1 MRQDAIPHIA
11 DRAGRS
17 RFEARLDD
25 VLAGRLDYRRS
36 GGTIDFT
43 HTVVNQAFGGRGVGS
58 ALVRHAL
65 DAVRAE
71 GGVRVVA
78 TCPFVK
84 AWIDKHPAYADL
96 LA

>member
-1 MRQDAIPHIA
+1 MTKDATVQIS
-11 DRAGRS
+11 DDAGRS
-17 RFEARLDD
+17 RFEARHDGET
-25 VLAGRLDYRRS
+25 AGRLDYRRS
-36 GGTIDFT
+36 VGRIEFT
-43 HTVVNQAFGGRGVGS
+43 HTVVNTHFEGRGVGS

-71 GGVRVVA
+71 GGTRVVP

-84 AWIDKHPAYADL
+84 GWIEKHPAYADL

>member
-1 MRQDAIPHIA
+1 MTQDATPQII
-11 DRAGRS
+11 DNTTRS
-17 RFEARLDD
+17 RFEARFDD
-25 VLAGRLDYRRS
+25 QLAGRLTYRR
-36 GGTIDFT
+36 GVHLIDFT
-43 HTVVNQAFGGRGVGS
+43 HTIVDPAFEGRGVGS

-71 GGVRVVA
+71 GETRVVA

-84 AWIDKHPAYADL
+84 GWIEKHPAYADL